1 MGYDTGLIFQQRAP
15 MTDLTFV
22 PDAAVRRLQHAAG
35 NRQLLVELPAHER
48 PATVDD
54 GYLVQTAVLAAGDEP
69 IAGWKIAGAS
79 PRCLRG
85 ELPAVPLIGGIV
97 PTRILRAGASL
108 PIHAGAPLTLEA
120 EVAVSFARAV
130 SPADEP
136 FDAAM
141 LDGVF
146 AAIEVVRSRFV
157 DRKAVG
163 QPSFA
168 ADNVGFHALVRGA
181 AVDLAPTGAFPANV
195 EMRYNDQVIA
205 TSLLGDDRTQPF
217 QALAFLWSEFARR
230 GICIPRGAVI
240 TTGTLT
246 LPVDVSEPGLVEA
259 RVGETRVALRLT
271 APAQ

>member
-1 MGYDTGLIFQQRAP
+1 MEYDTGLPLLQRDP
-15 MTDLTFV
+15 MTDRTFA
-22 PDAAVRRLQHAAG
+22 PDAAARRLQHAAG
-35 NRQLLVELPAHER
+35 NRQLLIELAADER

-54 GYLVQTAVLAAGDEP
+54 GYLVQTAVLAAGGES

-85 ELPAVPLIGGIV
+85 EVPAVPLIGGVV
-97 PTRILRAGASL
+97 PSRILRSGATL
-108 PIHAGAPLTLEA
+108 AIHAGAPLTLEA
-120 EVAVSFARAV
+120 EVAVSFARDVA
-130 SPADEP
+130 PADEP
-136 FDAAM
+136 FTAA
-141 LDGVF
+141 LIEQVF

-168 ADNVGFHALVRGA
+168 ADNVGFHALVCGD
-181 AVDLAPTGAFPANV
+181 AVDLAPGAGFVANV
-195 EMRYNDQVIA
+195 EMRFNDQVIS

-230 GICIPRGAVI
+230 CITIPRGAVI

-246 LPVDVSEPGLVEA
+246 LPVDVTGPGLVEA
-259 RVGETRVALRLT
+259 RVGTTRVALRLT